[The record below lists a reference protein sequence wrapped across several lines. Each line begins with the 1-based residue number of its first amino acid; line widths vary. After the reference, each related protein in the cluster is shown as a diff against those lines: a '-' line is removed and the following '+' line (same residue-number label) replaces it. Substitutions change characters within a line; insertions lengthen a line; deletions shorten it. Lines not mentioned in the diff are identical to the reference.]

1 MLGST
6 QIVDMETTR
15 KSGFGRILVA
25 VINPSLIP
33 EQLDV
38 VIGDHYFELEFE
50 VEKMGFD
57 GNGEEAEVEWHREA
71 EGAGW
76 EGSLEDEQDGK
87 EEKLEREQKMF
98 KKEWLGV
105 GFKGCL
111 KTLSV
116 ERKVLWLRRS
126 RF

>member
-76 EGSLEDEQDGK
+76 EGSLEDEQDG
-87 EEKLEREQKMF
+87 EE
-98 KKEWLGV
+98 
-105 GFKGCL
+105 
-111 KTLSV
+111 
-116 ERKVLWLRRS
+116 
-126 RF
+126 